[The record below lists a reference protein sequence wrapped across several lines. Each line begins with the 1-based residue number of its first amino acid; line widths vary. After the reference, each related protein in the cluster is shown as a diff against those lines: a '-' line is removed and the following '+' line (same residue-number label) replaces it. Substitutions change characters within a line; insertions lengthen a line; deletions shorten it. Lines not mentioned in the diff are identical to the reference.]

1 VYSKPAHPL
10 TIKSRFRSF
19 RLIIFVLLAAF
30 QATWYGLLI
39 KQLVA
44 EPQTARQ
51 VDYVAIYTAGYIA
64 RYDGLDL
71 TYNLPL
77 QKQVESAATSPVQLT
92 RFYPYNHTPH
102 LVRILQLITDQDIVS
117 SFYRFLLVLL
127 FFHLL
132 SVILLARLMYY
143 YKWPR
148 LEIWMVALSGLLF
161 YPIFAVYLKGQDSA
175 FLLLGVTVWAFG
187 VLTGRDKVAGL
198 GLALAAFRPQVAL
211 VLALP
216 FLFKRR
222 QVWWWFV
229 AWGCVFLVY
238 FFLLIGFGGMKDFIG
253 TLLLSS
259 SGIDVDKMPTL
270 MGAVA
275 RAFPNLPVAW
285 LFGSGY
291 AGYGLVI
298 LGACLVWA
306 KSRRIGVEQVGL
318 AVLLGLAFSPH
329 LHTHDLSLLLIPV
342 VAVMLRLVETGWLSR
357 EKAAMIPIGF
367 SMLLLINGVLIYYS
381 VFYIVML
388 ALGVLLW
395 LPTWLAQPRK
405 QTVEL

>member
-1 VYSKPAHPL
+1 LKTA
-10 TIKSRFRSF
+10 SRFHSF
-19 RLIIFVLLAAF
+19 RLILFVLLAAF

-44 EPQTARQ
+44 SPQTARQ

-71 TYNLPL
+71 TYNLAL
-77 QKQVESAATSPVQLT
+77 QKQVESAATAPLQLS

-102 LVRILQLITDQDIVS
+102 LVRILQLITDQDIVG
-117 SFYRFLLVLL
+117 SFYRFLLVLF

-132 SVILLARLMYY
+132 SVILLARLLRYY
-143 YKWPR
+143 NWPR
-148 LEIWMVALSGLLF
+148 TEMWMLALSGLLF
-161 YPIFAVYLKGQDSA
+161 YPVFAVYLKGQDSA
-175 FLLLGVTVWAFG
+175 FLLLGVTVWTFG

-229 AWGCVFLVY
+229 LCGGVFLVY
-238 FFLLIGFGGMKDFIG
+238 FALLIGLGGMKDFVG

-259 SGIDVDKMPTL
+259 GGIDVDKMPTL
-270 MGAVA
+270 MGALA
-275 RAFPNLPVAW
+275 RAFPGLPPAV

-291 AGYGLVI
+291 TGYGLAI

-306 KSRRIGVEQVGL
+306 KSHRIGVEQIGL

-342 VAVMLRLVETGWLSR
+342 VAVMLRMVEAGWLAR
-357 EKAAMIPIGF
+357 EKAVLIPIGV

-381 VFYIVML
+381 VFYLLML

-395 LPTWLAQPRK
+395 LPGWLALRRMER
-405 QTVEL
+405 VER